1 MQEKPLVY
9 VLCGPTASG
18 KTALSL
24 ALSRRHGAEIL
35 CMDSMQVYQR
45 MDIGTAKP
53 TAAERALVPHHLLDL
68 VPPDAEYSVAQWT
81 AEAEQ
86 AIRGVLARGNKP
98 LLVGGTGFYLRAL
111 RRQLPLGDAA
121 KDPAIR
127 AALEKEAAAEGGKEK
142 LHRRLEEVDAVTA
155 ARLHVNDTR
164 RVIRALEVYAVT
176 GRPFSAQPDSAA
188 EAPFRF
194 RVAALTMDRGLLY
207 ARINA
212 RVEQMMAAGLAG
224 EVRGLLDSGVSPEAQ
239 SMKGIGYKELIPCI
253 TGGRDPAEAVA
264 EIQQNT
270 RHYAKRQW
278 TWMRREEDVRWVDSL
293 GPDALAQLE
302 AYFFGED
309 QHDD

>member
-1 MQEKPLVY
+1 MQERPLVY

-24 ALSRRHGAEIL
+24 ALSRRHDGEIL
-35 CMDSMQVYQR
+35 CMDSMQIYQR

-53 TAAERALVPHHLLDL
+53 TPEERALVPHHLLDL
-68 VPPDAEYSVAQWT
+68 VPPDAEYSVAQWQ
-81 AEAEQ
+81 AEAEKT
-86 AIRGVLARGNKP
+86 IRDVMAREKKP

-121 KDPAIR
+121 KDPVLR
-127 AALEKEAAAEGGKEK
+127 AALEKEAEAEGGKEM
-142 LHRRLEEVDAVTA
+142 LHRRLAGVDPVTA
-155 ARLHVNDTR
+155 ARLHVNDVR

-176 GRPFSAQPDSAA
+176 GRPFSAQPAGAA

-194 RVAALTMDRGLLY
+194 RAAALTMDRGLLY

-212 RVEQMMAAGLAG
+212 RVEQMMAAGLLA
-224 EVRGLLDSGVSPEAQ
+224 EVRGLLESGVSPEAQ
-239 SMKGIGYKELIPCI
+239 SMKGIGYKELITCV

-293 GPDALAQLE
+293 RPDALSQLE
-302 AYFFGED
+302 AYYFGED